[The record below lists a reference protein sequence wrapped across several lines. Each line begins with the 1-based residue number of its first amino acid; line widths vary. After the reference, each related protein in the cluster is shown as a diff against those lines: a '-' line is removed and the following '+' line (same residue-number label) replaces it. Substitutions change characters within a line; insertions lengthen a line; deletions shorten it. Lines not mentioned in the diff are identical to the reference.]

1 MPAVPSQSFTVLI
14 AEDDP
19 DDRALLQDAFVEVQL
34 EANLV
39 FVDNGE
45 MLLRY
50 LHREPEFSDRAQ
62 FPDPDLI
69 LLDLNMPRKNGR
81 EALAEIKGDGP
92 FRHIPTVVLTTSRS
106 EDDIAGS
113 YAAGANSY
121 IVKPTSFREMV
132 GMAQVVRRYW
142 LETVEL
148 PLAHVDPASSSH
160 RASTARRDGPEP
172 SGDRNPG
179 GGRTRH

>member
-1 MPAVPSQSFTVLI
+1 MPAVPSRSFNVLI

-19 DDRALLQDAFVEVQL
+19 DDRALLQDAFVEVRL

-50 LHREPEFSDRAQ
+50 LHRAPEYSDRAQ

-81 EALAEIKGDGP
+81 EALAEIKADGQL
-92 FRHIPTVVLTTSRS
+92 RHIPTVVLTTSRS
-106 EDDIAGS
+106 EDDIAS
-113 YAAGANSY
+113 CYSAGANSY

-148 PLAHVDPASSSH
+148 PHAHMDTASSSNGN
-160 RASTARRDGPEP
+160 STARPDAI
-172 SGDRNPG
+172 
-179 GGRTRH
+179 